1 MFSVWLAG
9 AAVWTA
15 SAWAAAAADGTPAPD
30 GRALHTV
37 IDPALEGNG
46 PGGGLFANGRR
57 LGAVTSSLDATAV
70 VAWTVRPLRLA
81 VVLPTEI
88 GADRIVGLPPR
99 LDLRFVL
106 ADRRKGGL
114 GVGAA
119 IDSPFPFVRGG
130 DPDAHGRITL
140 GVGKKDTVFAVN
152 LGTTIGRPLEA
163 FTWSFGGAIPLTGPL
178 GAFAEL
184 EGVAPITLRLPDP
197 SMGAPAWMGARA
209 GLHLAP
215 IRPLVLTVAVAG
227 SRASAFPTLS
237 VGAVWIPA
245 PKPRRPRTDGPDRD
259 RDRVADNVDACP
271 EEREDFDGGNDADGC
286 PDGGA
291 RTPSTPDASW

>member
-1 MFSVWLAG
+1 MFPVWIAG
-9 AAVWTA
+9 AL
-15 SAWAAAAADGTPAPD
+15 AAAYADGTPAPD
-30 GRALHTV
+30 GRALYTV

-99 LDLRFVL
+99 VDVRFVL
-106 ADRRKGGL
+106 SDRRRGGL

-119 IDSPFPFVRGG
+119 IDSPFPFVQGG
-130 DPDAHGRITL
+130 DKATQGRITL
-140 GVGKKDTVFAVN
+140 GVGKKDTVVAVN
-152 LGTTIGRPLEA
+152 LGAPIGPPLEA
-163 FTWSFGGAIPLTGPL
+163 FTWSIGGALPLVGPL
-178 GAFAEL
+178 GGFAEL
-184 EGVAPITLRLPDP
+184 EGVAPVALRLPDP
-197 SMGAPAWMGARA
+197 WMGEPAWMGARA

-215 IRPLVLTVAVAG
+215 IRPLVLTLAVAG
-227 SRASAFPTLS
+227 SPASAFPTLS

-245 PKPRRPRTDGPDRD
+245 PSTRRPRTDGPDGD

-271 EEREDFDGGNDADGC
+271 EQREDFDGGNDADGC

-291 RTPSTPDASW
+291 RTPSAPDASW